1 LINSQSTFNNS
12 IGEKVSIYN
21 QRHLRSTIKY
31 NFVLNETKGVIVYPM
46 VMLRA
51 ANGSPL
57 QYDISAVLESKKAGW
72 IGVTYHNSYA
82 VAVSAGIR
90 HKNFT
95 FGYAHDFILSQ
106 VNAYSKFSSEFIL
119 GYKFGENLAK
129 QKQWN
134 DEMNIRVDDLVES
147 KKEQEEII
155 LSLEEKQDSI
165 SNELAIVKEENNRI
179 LRENERISIE
189 IDSVREN
196 LKNQTVQMPV
206 VTSNP
211 KKSDE
216 GYKSGESLK
225 YLDENNQAPA
235 AGYYLIIGS
244 FGVEKNALNFK
255 NKVIMNGMSNT
266 ALLLNTSKNVR
277 NAYVFYSTN
286 KSEVD
291 AEKQKYIGKFNKI
304 WILKL
309 N

>member
-1 LINSQSTFNNS
+1 
-12 IGEKVSIYN
+12 
-21 QRHLRSTIKY
+21 
-31 NFVLNETKGVIVYPM
+31 M
-46 VMLRA
+46 
-51 ANGSPL
+51 
-57 QYDISAVLESKKAGW
+57 KA
-72 IGVTYHNSYA
+72 
-82 VAVSAGIR
+82 
-90 HKNFT
+90 
-95 FGYAHDFILSQ
+95 
-106 VNAYSKFSSEFIL
+106 
-119 GYKFGENLAK
+119 
-129 QKQWN
+129 
-134 DEMNIRVDDLVES
+134 
-147 KKEQEEII
+147 
-155 LSLEEKQDSI
+155 KQDSI